1 VRLGWV
7 FAPVG
12 NPATLLAPSTG
23 DDERAM
29 VRPRGRVQR
38 RPELLHVGSGGRGRH
53 GAGGSGCRVF
63 GEGSRSSS
71 PRRPIKKLRIIR
83 VF

>member
-1 VRLGWV
+1 
-7 FAPVG
+7 
-12 NPATLLAPSTG
+12 
-23 DDERAM
+23 M

-83 VF
+83 VFYQVNVFDGLITHDQIPVFIRTVRQ